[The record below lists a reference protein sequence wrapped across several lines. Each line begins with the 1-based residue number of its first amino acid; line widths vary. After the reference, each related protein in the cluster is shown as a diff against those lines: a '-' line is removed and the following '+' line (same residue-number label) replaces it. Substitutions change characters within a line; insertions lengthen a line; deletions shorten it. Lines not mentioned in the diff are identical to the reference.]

1 MYNNCSSHLSE
12 RPDAEVSAL
21 DLLLNHELWSD
32 AISLTAESCKQ
43 VCGNVLNTTT
53 LCCYVSLYRT
63 IPDYII

>member
-1 MYNNCSSHLSE
+1 MFLTHYFCLSE

-21 DLLLNHELWSD
+21 DLLINHELWSE

-43 VCGNVLNTTT
+43 VSQNCTVELFAI
-53 LCCYVSLYRT
+53 LSLDRT